1 MEKTLVLRAKAGDR
15 AACESITRIYLKR
28 VYAAAYRVVRNVD
41 DAADVAQETFIR
53 AFASIATFEESRPL
67 YPWLA
72 RIAKNLALNTTRRSE
87 YRTAELPDEALLHGG
102 ELPPDE
108 TALRA
113 EQVDSV
119 HRAIDAI
126 SAPFREIIVLKHF
139 EECSYA
145 EIADIL
151 GIPIGTVMSRL
162 YNARR
167 AVREQLR
174 KIEERT

>member
-28 VYAAAYRVVRNVD
+28 VYASAYRILRNVD
-41 DAADVAQETFIR
+41 DAADIAQETFIR
-53 AFASIATFEESRPL
+53 AFGSISTFDESRPL

-72 RIAKNLALNTTRRSE
+72 RIAKNLALNTTRKSE
-87 YRTAELPDEALLHGG
+87 YRTAELPDDDFMHGA
-102 ELPPDE
+102 ELQPDE
-108 TALRA
+108 NALRS
-113 EQVDSV
+113 EQLNSI
-119 HRAIDAI
+119 HRAIDALN
-126 SAPFREIIVLKHF
+126 APFREIIVLKHF
-139 EECSYA
+139 EDCSYA

-167 AVREQLR
+167 ALREQLQ
-174 KIEERT
+174 KVEEGT

>member
-15 AACESITRIYLKR
+15 AACESIARIYLKR
-28 VYAAAYRVVRNVD
+28 VYATAYRILRNVD
-41 DAADVAQETFIR
+41 DAADIAQETFIR
-53 AFASIATFEESRPL
+53 AFASISTFDESRPL

-87 YRTAELPDEALLHGG
+87 YGTAELPDDDLMRGVGLS
-102 ELPPDE
+102 PDE
-108 TALRA
+108 AAERA
-113 EQVDSV
+113 EQLSSIR
-119 HRAIDAI
+119 RAID
-126 SAPFREIIVLKHF
+126 SLNGPFREIIVLKHF
-139 EECSYA
+139 EDCSYA

-167 AVREQLR
+167 ALHDRLQR
-174 KIEERT
+174 IEEGT